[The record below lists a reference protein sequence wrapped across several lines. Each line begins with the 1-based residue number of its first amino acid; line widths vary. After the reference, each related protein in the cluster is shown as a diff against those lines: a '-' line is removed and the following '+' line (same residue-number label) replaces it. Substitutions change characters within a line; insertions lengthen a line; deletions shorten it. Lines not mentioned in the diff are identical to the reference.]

1 MWVNSCCDASWQCQ
15 GWNKF
20 NRPEGMR
27 NMDNQ
32 TANSIVGFMMVPLGL
47 LGLLLAARAVD
58 VEIEIFGYGLVIFAF
73 LFGFSTIKRVYDYRD
88 AARAIAHKEAGHG

>member
-1 MWVNSCCDASWQCQ
+1 
-15 GWNKF
+15 
-20 NRPEGMR
+20 
-27 NMDNQ
+27 
-32 TANSIVGFMMVPLGL
+32 MMVPLGL